1 MSISSTHMSIP
12 ITKPLFSEDEERA
25 VVEVLRSGWV
35 VQGPKVA
42 AFERVVANYVGVPH
56 AIATSS
62 CTTALHLALVL
73 LGIGPGDEVIVPSFT
88 FIATANVVCYTGA
101 TPVFVDI
108 DPQTYNLDPNR
119 LETAV
124 TPRTKAIMPVHQIG
138 LAADM
143 DRLNAI
149 ANRYGLAV
157 IEDAAPAL
165 GATYK
170 GKRVGGLGNV
180 TCLSFHPRKV
190 ITAGEGGMILTSD
203 QTLANHARTLRT
215 HGMSLSD
222 LQRHQATSVAIEEY
236 HDLGYNYRLSDLHA
250 AVGLEQMKKLDL
262 MLMRREQLAVRYHEA
277 LADLECLQLPF
288 SSTDQPHSYQSY
300 IIQLGPQAPKSREQ
314 VMQEMLEAGIAT
326 RRGVMAIHLEPY
338 YRQRFPGVRLSVTE
352 TAAQS
357 TLLLP
362 IYATM
367 TELEQEYV
375 IDHLH
380 RILRP

>member
-73 LGIGPGDEVIVPSFT
+73 LDIGPGDEVIVPSFT

-170 GKRVGGLGNV
+170 GKRVGGLGNI

-203 QTLANHARTLRT
+203 QALANHARTLRT

-338 YRQRFPGVRLSVTE
+338 YRQRFPGVKLSVTE